1 MLMDELAQ
9 RIEVHESLR
18 LFPYTD
24 TVGKLTIGY
33 GRNLQD
39 RGLSKAE
46 ATYLMMNDL
55 DESRMELIHYDW
67 FNKLDKVRQ
76 EVLIELHFN
85 IGLTRL
91 LKFKQMIAY
100 LIIGDY
106 TKAAEQLLDSLWA
119 KQVGRTRS
127 QDMANRLTTGK
138 Y

>member
-1 MLMDELAQ
+1 MLMEELAQ
-9 RIEVHESLR
+9 RIEAHEGLR

-39 RGLSKAE
+39 RGISKAE
-46 ATYLMMNDL
+46 ATYLMQNDL
-55 DESRMELIHYDW
+55 AESRIELIHYDW

-85 IGLTRL
+85 IGLTKI
-91 LKFKQMIAY
+91 LKFKQMIGH
-100 LIIGDY
+100 LITGDY

-127 QDMANRLTTGK
+127 RDMVDRLTTGK